1 VEGGPTAKPPHKETM
16 NAAEMRRICRRQQA
30 VSQQN
35 VRIGP
40 ANSGKGYA
48 FGLLAA
54 YQLVNT
60 AQLLCCGRDSVWL
73 VWRLCKPSPHTYS
86 VDFANFESGAPVD
99 LVTGTVR
106 VTFDP
111 ALSTV
116 GSPVDAIARTI
127 GRHTY
132 TPSEVAFIFPFGQDT
147 IFIYGLLNDTSV
159 VGGTNDF
166 FIDFNVLTFTGQTL
180 MDYAVAGG
188 LGPFF
193 RRKVLCLNCV

>member
-1 VEGGPTAKPPHKETM
+1 
-16 NAAEMRRICRRQQA
+16 MRLVCLLRTSWSMLRNC
-30 VSQQN
+30 
-35 VRIGP
+35 
-40 ANSGKGYA
+40 
-48 FGLLAA
+48 LAA
-54 YQLVNT
+54 AAIVFGS
-60 AQLLCCGRDSVWL
+60 CGAFANPAS
-73 VWRLCKPSPHTYS
+73 HTYS
-86 VDFANFESGAPVD
+86 FDFTNFESGAPVD
-99 LVTGTVR
+99 PVTGTVR

-116 GSPVDAIARTI
+116 GSPVDAIGLTI
-127 GRHTY
+127 GGHTY

-147 IFIYGLLNDTSV
+147 IFIYGLLNGTSV

-193 RRKVLCLNCV
+193 SSQGVVSELRVIPEPATLALLGVALAGLGFSRRRKSS